1 MEAMDARQAYASSS
15 IDKPTDTTGVTLLE
29 RLETDDT
36 QLLLADDRVVVEE
49 AIRELPERQQRILD
63 LRFNEDMTQ
72 TEIAAQLGISQMHV
86 SRLLSSAL
94 KSLEKSIGKEG
105 ETD

>member
-1 MEAMDARQAYASSS
+1 
-15 IDKPTDTTGVTLLE
+15 
-29 RLETDDT
+29 
-36 QLLLADDRVVVEE
+36 VVEE
-49 AIRELPERQQRILD
+49 AIRELPDRQQRILD